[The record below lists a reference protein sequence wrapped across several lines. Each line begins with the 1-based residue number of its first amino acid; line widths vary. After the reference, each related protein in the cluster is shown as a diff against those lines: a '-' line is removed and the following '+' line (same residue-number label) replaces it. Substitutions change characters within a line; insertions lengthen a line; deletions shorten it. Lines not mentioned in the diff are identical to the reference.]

1 MARLYVTGWL
11 KRGPTCII
19 GTNRADSIETVEN
32 LLSDVSALDLG
43 SRSGIQALL
52 PILERRGVR
61 TVTFSDWLKI
71 DVAEIE
77 RGKKNGKPR
86 EKFTRV
92 DEMLSL
98 LAD

>member
-1 MARLYVTGWL
+1 
-11 KRGPTCII
+11 
-19 GTNRADSIETVEN
+19 
-32 LLSDVSALDLG
+32 
-43 SRSGIQALL
+43 L